1 MGHHLLIFLGYATD
15 PWSCQTGECLGYVSL
30 TQLLLCMSFS
40 HSRLMFPCEEV
51 NVAMRDP
58 VVKSEHQPHLQA
70 TELRT
75 NTEGKIPVAKQGR
88 RAGKYRGHLD
98 VSSLEGQAG
107 SEEPITTWETSTKN
121 PLSHGA
127 QPGEMFPSIQGL
139 STHGKKQKSNTN
151 FSEMRPCQLKTSAGT
166 SSDQGT
172 GEKMG
177 SSSGAERN
185 DKVLAPPTGS
195 QSHPTCTS
203 LSRPQ
208 EALRGC
214 SGLILHLKPQM

>member
-1 MGHHLLIFLGYATD
+1 
-15 PWSCQTGECLGYVSL
+15 
-30 TQLLLCMSFS
+30 MSFS

-107 SEEPITTWETSTKN
+107 SEEPITAWETSTKILYLME
-121 PLSHGA
+121 LSQEKCSQVYRDC
-127 QPGEMFPSIQGL
+127 QPMERS
-139 STHGKKQKSNTN
+139 KKATRISQK
-151 FSEMRPCQLKTSAGT
+151 
-166 SSDQGT
+166 
-172 GEKMG
+172 
-177 SSSGAERN
+177 
-185 DKVLAPPTGS
+185 
-195 QSHPTCTS
+195 
-203 LSRPQ
+203 
-208 EALRGC
+208 
-214 SGLILHLKPQM
+214 